1 MTTDTIFN
9 STILTRKYE
18 RLNENYAWAILE
30 YFVFCENKNA
40 VMAENS
46 RKVYTAEIIIWVK
59 MAVNDQ
65 DSHGSTLNTKMAVNG
80 KRAYMCESRPK

>member
-1 MTTDTIFN
+1 
-9 STILTRKYE
+9 
-18 RLNENYAWAILE
+18 
-30 YFVFCENKNA
+30 
-40 VMAENS
+40 MAENS